1 MLWCLSCS
9 RRPRTHIVLPRPQRT
24 ARRDAVR
31 TARPTRG
38 PLTDESVSSAHEGI
52 TSPSLVAVDWRLDCE
67 VNSRGVMARAR
78 REAATPDKL
87 VHAEDGVDDREPDDR
102 ESATADKDD
111 DDGGGG
117 DSGGVKVTAAAD
129 KKQAAASAVD
139 SYARA
144 ALRVSCAAIVGVR
157 ARASVDAAVRKRA
170 SFYMT
175 RETCEILVELCEALI
190 GHIGRLAHD
199 VAEHA
204 GRAQVTVAD
213 TVEVLD
219 RWVTRVG
226 GDGLQVLELA
236 QYAGLEE
243 LASPRVIPEFPR
255 KRVRPSSSAPSS
267 STLYARWPAGPTGGH
282 RRPRLSG
289 EPAENAEGEVE
300 ADEAEALGTGDELA
314 WDERLLRPPP
324 TDAGDWPSDGAIPT
338 LDTSPADTG
347 PTSADPTARSAPS
360 RVPGAGAHIASWM
373 PAFPPVHTFMDT
385 PMYASADA
393 QDEMEK
399 LRQWNEERLQVEDA
413 LARAR
418 GMASRALD
426 NPYLQ
431 PPKAAEHRTRSSA
444 TTRTTG
450 TLREPTDTE
459 VPSAAPRGVQ
469 AEVLQRA
476 ERILTESGGAAPGE
490 AAATTTITASAGR
503 RRSSTASF
511 TSPG

>member
-1 MLWCLSCS
+1 MLLCLSCS
-9 RRPRTHIVLPRPQRT
+9 RRSRTSRS
-24 ARRDAVR
+24 
-31 TARPTRG
+31 
-38 PLTDESVSSAHEGI
+38 LTDEGSLAARRRPHCPTDLRAVPLWRPRAVPSTRRPARH
-52 TSPSLVAVDWRLDCE
+52 TRASPPRLQSIGDRIE
-67 VNSRGVMARAR
+67 VNNHCVMARPR
-78 REAATPDKL
+78 REAATPEKL
-87 VHAEDGVDDREPDDR
+87 VKAEDGVDDRGLDDR
-102 ESATADKDD
+102 EGATADD

-117 DSGGVKVTAAAD
+117 GVKLTAAAE
-129 KKQAAASAVD
+129 KRHAAASAVD

-226 GDGLQVLELA
+226 GDGLRVLELA

-255 KRVRPSSSAPSS
+255 KRFRPSSSAPS
-267 STLYARWPAGPTGGH
+267 LYARWPAGPTGGR

-289 EPAENAEGEVE
+289 EPAEDAEGDVE
-300 ADEAEALGTGDELA
+300 TDEAEALGGGDKLA

-324 TDAGDWPSDGAIPT
+324 TDAGDWPSDGDIPT
-338 LDTSPADTG
+338 LDKSSADTR
-347 PTSADPTARSAPS
+347 PASADPTAPSVPS

-385 PMYASADA
+385 PMYASADT

-399 LRQWNEERLQVEDA
+399 LRQWNEERLQVQDA

-431 PPKAAEHRTRSSA
+431 PPKAAEHRTRPAA

-450 TLREPTDTE
+450 TLRELTDTE
-459 VPSAAPRGVQ
+459 APSAAPRGIQ
-469 AEVLQRA
+469 AEVVQRA
-476 ERILTESGGAAPGE
+476 ERILTESGGAAPGD
-490 AAATTTITASAGR
+490 AATTITASVGR
-503 RRSSTASF
+503 RSSSTASF